1 MLMRSIT
8 RLLAGRRRM
17 RRQDDP
23 ITHEGLARLPSAM
36 ATRRAPAR

>member
-17 RRQDDP
+17 RRQDYP
-23 ITHEGLARLPSAM
+23 ITDE
-36 ATRRAPAR
+36 APAR